1 MQGQFEHNKIQGK
14 GLLKWNNNCW
24 YEGDFVNGLRHGR
37 GILVNREN
45 NRIYVGQ
52 WYMGHMC
59 KKG

>member
-37 GILVNREN
+37 GILVNKEN

-52 WYMGHMC
+52 WCKGHMC